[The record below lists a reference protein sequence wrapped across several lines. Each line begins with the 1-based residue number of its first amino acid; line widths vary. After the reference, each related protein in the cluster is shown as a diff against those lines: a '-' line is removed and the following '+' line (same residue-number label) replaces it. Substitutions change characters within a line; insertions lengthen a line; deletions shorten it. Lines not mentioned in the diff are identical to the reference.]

1 VRNKAES
8 VGAAAW
14 LDDLPGLVE
23 GVERDWEL
31 TVGRP
36 YEGATEAFVAEATL
50 ADGTPVVLK
59 LTIPREGA
67 HAAREITALRL
78 TGGEGCV
85 RLLRSDESR
94 GALLLERLGR
104 SLDQLGLPLAAR
116 QEILCATGQRV
127 WRPAPDCGLP
137 NGAEKG
143 RKLAKYITET
153 WAELDHPCSERAVD
167 HALAC
172 AARRADAHNDERAVL
187 VHGDLHQWNVLE
199 APGGFKLVDPDGLLV
214 EAEYDLGVLM
224 REDPVELMAGDPC
237 ERARRLAR
245 RCGLDV
251 TATWEWGV
259 AERVSTGLLL
269 TRIGLQPGG
278 RDMLAAADQIAAMLA
293 AT

>member
-1 VRNKAES
+1 M
-8 VGAAAW
+8 
-14 LDDLPGLVE
+14 
-23 GVERDWEL
+23 
-31 TVGRP
+31 
-36 YEGATEAFVAEATL
+36 
-50 ADGTPVVLK
+50 
-59 LTIPREGA
+59 
-67 HAAREITALRL
+67 
-78 TGGEGCV
+78 
-85 RLLRSDESR
+85 
-94 GALLLERLGR
+94 
-104 SLDQLGLPLAAR
+104 
-116 QEILCATGQRV
+116 
-127 WRPAPDCGLP
+127 
-137 NGAEKG
+137 
-143 RKLAKYITET
+143 
-153 WAELDHPCSERAVD
+153 D